1 MKINAKE
8 FFGGNELFDCLC
20 LRPLSHINGNW
31 DISWD
36 SDVEEYSSEEKS
48 YADQVNFL
56 LAEIGEVVPPKK
68 YHDNEDCLAFYVIE
82 ALGWDLNKKGNRW
95 VGADYRHILEQGGF
109 RDIDQ
114 KNLALAAAGRVKAAV
129 DRGQKSFDDMEV
141 SHQNMLAAVISII
154 LYHRS

>member
-8 FFGGNELFDCLC
+8 FFGGNELFDYLC

-31 DISWD
+31 DVSWD
-36 SDVEEYSSEEKS
+36 FDREEYVSEENS
-48 YADQVNFL
+48 YADQVNCL
-56 LAEIGEVVPPKK
+56 LAELEDLVPPKE
-68 YHDNEDCLAFYVIE
+68 YHENEDCLAFYVIE
-82 ALGWDLNKKGNRW
+82 SLGWDLHKKGKRW
-95 VGADYRHILEQGGF
+95 VGVDYRYILERGGF

-114 KNLALAAAGRVKAAV
+114 KNLVLAAAGRIKAAV